1 MCFLAL
7 NPVRFH
13 LQVAKSPEEATSVT
27 LQDCF
32 SLYTRAEKL
41 GQGEAWFCPA
51 CNRKQEVVTQMV
63 LWTAPDV
70 LIINLK
76 RFRQSSPSASTCNKL
91 STAVEFPLE
100 GFDMTPNMTHRD
112 PFDDAQPA
120 SQNGAT
126 AKNADATTTTTTA
139 AATVTPPSNGL
150 KMWNS
155 LSASWR
161 KSQRR
166 SNRHAAQLPAQLPQD
181 SSATSAKGSVNN
193 NTYDLYAVCNHH
205 GSDLQSGH
213 YTATCKN
220 PTDGQWYHFDDVHT
234 RVVDKTDVVTVDAY
248 ILFYQR
254 RQVLNESSSSS
265 SSSSGSSGGN

>member
-1 MCFLAL
+1 
-7 NPVRFH
+7 
-13 LQVAKSPEEATSVT
+13 VAKSPEEATSVT
-27 LQDCF
+27 LQECF

-112 PFDDAQPA
+112 PFEDAPAQP
-120 SQNGAT
+120 
-126 AKNADATTTTTTA
+126 TTTQNAAASTNGDGSTA
-139 AATVTPPSNGL
+139 ASTAASNGL
-150 KMWNS
+150 KMWNT

-166 SNRHAAQLPAQLPQD
+166 SNRHSTQLPQLPQD
-181 SSATSAKGSVNN
+181 STTPSVNVSTN
-193 NTYDLYAVCNHH
+193 NNIYDLYAVCNHH

-220 PTDGQWYHFDDVHT
+220 PTDGHWYNFDDVHT
-234 RVVDKTDVVTVDAY
+234 RVVDKTDVVSVDAY

-254 RQVLNESSSSS
+254 RQVQVSVL
-265 SSSSGSSGGN
+265 

>member
-1 MCFLAL
+1 M
-7 NPVRFH
+7 
-13 LQVAKSPEEATSVT
+13 T
-27 LQDCF
+27 LQECF

-100 GFDMTPNMTHRD
+100 GFDMTPNMTHRNSSSGSEENVTQ
-112 PFDDAQPA
+112 AVT
-120 SQNGAT
+120 QNGAT
-126 AKNADATTTTTTA
+126 AVAENNHPT
-139 AATVTPPSNGL
+139 SNGL
-150 KMWNS
+150 KMWNT

-166 SNRHAAQLPAQLPQD
+166 SSHPPPTLPQLPPD
-181 SSATSAKGSVNN
+181 TTVSCNN
-193 NTYDLYAVCNHH
+193 NIYDLYAVCNHH

-234 RVVDKTDVVTVDAY
+234 RVLDKRDVVTVDAY

-254 RQVLNESSSSS
+254 RQVQNESSSSS
-265 SSSSGSSGGN
+265 SSSSASSGGKCRLHQI